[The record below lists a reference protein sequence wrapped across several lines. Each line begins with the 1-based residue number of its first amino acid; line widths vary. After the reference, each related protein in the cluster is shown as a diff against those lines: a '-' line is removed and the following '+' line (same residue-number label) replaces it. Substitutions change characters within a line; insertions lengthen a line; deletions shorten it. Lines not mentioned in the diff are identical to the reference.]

1 MKKNFIRL
9 FWLSLLIS
17 ISYQFTSIA
26 PVDASNLNSS
36 NNNNSTETQ
45 QLPPHIYKAEFL
57 TVVGLTALAVI
68 GGTGKSIK
76 NDK

>member
-17 ISYQFTSIA
+17 ISYQFTSIQ

-36 NNNNSTETQ
+36 NNTNSTEI
-45 QLPPHIYKAEFL
+45 QLPPHIYKAGFL